1 MVVSGLL
8 VGAMLPYVFSGMTM
22 KSVGLAAMTMVPP
35 ILSCVHF
42 DSLIASAL
50 QVMEV
55 RRQFANEK
63 NKDAEG
69 KGDIYHRSAC
79 SRYPVPPV

>member
-35 ILSCVHF
+35 PSRL
-42 DSLIASAL
+42 L
-50 QVMEV
+50 Q
-55 RRQFANEK
+55 
-63 NKDAEG
+63 
-69 KGDIYHRSAC
+69 
-79 SRYPVPPV
+79 